1 MRIDTHHSYIKNKY
15 SRLNGGQ
22 FRNMLMSYQQVII
35 CLVLLCVMAMLSF
48 SALGHGVDEDTKQ
61 FVVNATGVQ
70 LMPFLYI
77 GAEHMITGY
86 DHLLFLFGV
95 IFFLRKPKDILV
107 CVSLFTLGHSITLL
121 IGVLSHIQVN
131 AYLIDAIIGL
141 SVVYKGFDNLSGFKH
156 FFGFSPDPKTAV
168 FVFGLCHGLGLATKL
183 QDFQLKAEGLI
194 ENLLAFNLGVEIG
207 QFLALG
213 LLLLLLNI
221 LRQYSRFDGVIVLA
235 NTTLMSCGFMLIGF
249 QLTGYFVNTY

>member
-1 MRIDTHHSYIKNKY
+1 MCINTQNSHIENKY
-15 SRLNGGQ
+15 NQLSVGQ
-22 FRNMLMSYQQVII
+22 LRNMSITYQQFII
-35 CLVLLCVMAMLSF
+35 FLVLPCVMAMLSF
-48 SALGHGVDEDTKQ
+48 SALGHGVDEETKH
-61 FVVNATGVQ
+61 FVVNTMGVQ
-70 LMPFLYI
+70 LVPFLYI

-95 IFFLRKPKDILV
+95 IFFLRKSKDILIY
-107 CVSLFTLGHSITLL
+107 VSLFTLGHSITLL

-156 FFGFSPDPKTAV
+156 FLGFSPDPKTAV

-221 LRQYSRFDGVIVLA
+221 LRQHSRFNQFIVLA
-235 NTTLMSCGFMLIGF
+235 NTTLMCCGFMLIGF
-249 QLTGYFVNTY
+249 QLTGYVVNL